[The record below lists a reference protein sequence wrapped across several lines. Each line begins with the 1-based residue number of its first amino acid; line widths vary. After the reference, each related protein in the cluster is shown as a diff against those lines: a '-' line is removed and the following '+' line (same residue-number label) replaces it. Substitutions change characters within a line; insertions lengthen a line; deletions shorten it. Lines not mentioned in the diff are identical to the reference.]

1 MRGLESLIPP
11 KKQFTPENAPR
22 QKDSIFLVETDN
34 ISPNPYQPRKEFID
48 TDLRSLADSISIH
61 GILQP
66 LLVDRVEEDVPTG
79 RKVRYELVAG
89 ERRLRAAKMAG
100 LPHVPVVIRRV
111 KAGEKLELSLIENI
125 QRSDLNPMEEALAYK
140 QLQDEFG
147 MSQVE
152 IAARVGKSRPVIAN
166 AIRMLRL
173 PQEIQDAVRG
183 GIISDGHTRPLL
195 ALETEQEQRRLFE
208 EIVKRGLTVRDTET
222 RAQDIIAAP
231 SAKALKRV
239 ERDGELDA
247 LEKKLKTMLA
257 ARVMMR
263 SYDNKARI
271 AVEFSSRKDL
281 VAWVKRLVKEA

>member
-111 KAGEKLELSLIENI
+111 KAGEKLELSLIEN
-125 QRSDLNPMEEALAYK
+125 
-140 QLQDEFG
+140 
-147 MSQVE
+147 
-152 IAARVGKSRPVIAN
+152 
-166 AIRMLRL
+166 
-173 PQEIQDAVRG
+173 
-183 GIISDGHTRPLL
+183 
-195 ALETEQEQRRLFE
+195 
-208 EIVKRGLTVRDTET
+208 
-222 RAQDIIAAP
+222 
-231 SAKALKRV
+231 
-239 ERDGELDA
+239 
-247 LEKKLKTMLA
+247 
-257 ARVMMR
+257 
-263 SYDNKARI
+263 
-271 AVEFSSRKDL
+271 
-281 VAWVKRLVKEA
+281 